1 MTIKYA
7 KLMSS
12 PVPQTEP
19 LDSRQT
25 QNNAGGFV
33 YQLDDW
39 ARLERFLILGSD
51 APTYYQKAQ
60 KLTKENA
67 ACVERCYVADPVR
80 TIAHIVDIST
90 EGRAP
95 KNDPAIFALA
105 IGACH
110 KDMNTRQMALAAM
123 PKVCRIGTHLFQFV
137 VMCKALGRGDG
148 RAFKRA
154 IANWYDDKPVD
165 KLAYQLIKYRSRE
178 NLTHKFL
185 LRLSHPKSDH
195 SGKTDYKY
203 IPKGEFRRIWYLNF
217 FHSKGFVPREVH
229 VCKGARDEQ
238 SPRAALYRWAC
249 GKDYHLA
256 KLPTIVCA
264 HLDAMRVSAGIPEMV
279 RQYKL
284 PWEALPTECLKDPD
298 IWKAMLPDMGL
309 TALIRNLGTMTE
321 LGTLEPFHSDVNLTC
336 TRLTDQDQ
344 LRKARIHPFNVLVAL
359 VVYRS
364 GASVRGKRSWQPI
377 PRIVDALDEAF
388 YLAFKNVVPTGKRT
402 LIGIDVSGSMSS
414 QMMDSPLEVCEG
426 AAAMAMVTMR
436 AEKNWHVMAFDQ
448 GMRELPIS
456 AGSSLADVLKHT
468 RNINDG
474 RTDCALPM
482 LTALK
487 NNWEVDVFQ
496 VLTDNETWAG
506 RVHPIAAL
514 REYRKKTGI
523 NAKLVVIGMTST
535 GFSIADPQDGGCLDC
550 VGFDTSTPSVIAD
563 FCRGGA
569 NPFESKIGGDSG
581 GYPEQVDAMEF

>member
-1 MTIKYA
+1 MAKYA
-7 KLMSS
+7 KLISS

-25 QNNAGGFV
+25 RNNAGGFV
-33 YQLDDW
+33 YQIDDW
-39 ARLERFLILGSD
+39 ARLERFLVLGSSE
-51 APTYYQKAQ
+51 PTYYQKAQ

-67 ACVERCYVADPVR
+67 ACVERCYAADPVR
-80 TIAHIVDIST
+80 TIASIVDIST

-95 KNDPAIFALA
+95 RNDPAIFALA
-105 IGACH
+105 IGACY

-137 VMCKALGRGDG
+137 AMCKSLGRGDG

-203 IPKGEFRRIWYLNF
+203 LPKYPGGDGKPLSIGKYKLPKLE
-217 FHSKGFVPREVH
+217 EVH

-249 GKDYHLA
+249 GKDYDSY
-256 KLPTIVCA
+256 KLPTLATAHIV
-264 HLDAMRVSAGIPEMV
+264 AMKDDCSKREKIELINE
-279 RQYKL
+279 YKL

-321 LGTLEPFHSDVNLTC
+321 LGTLKPFHSEVNLAC

-359 VVYRS
+359 AVYRS

-377 PRIVDALDEAF
+377 PRIVDALDKAF

-402 LIGIDVSGSMSS
+402 LIGIDVSDSMSS
-414 QMMDSPLEVCEG
+414 PMMDSPLQVCEG

-436 AEKNWHVMAFDQ
+436 AEKNWHVMAFDH
-448 GMRELPIS
+448 GMRGLPIS
-456 AGSSLADVLKHT
+456 AGSSLADVLQHT
-468 RNINDG
+468 RNING
-474 RTDCALPM
+474 GGTDCALPM

-496 VLTDNETWAG
+496 VLTDNETWRG
-506 RVHPIAAL
+506 HVHPIAAL
-514 REYRKKTGI
+514 REYRRKTGI
-523 NAKLVVIGMTST
+523 NAKLVVVGMTSQ
-535 GFSIADPQDGGCLDC
+535 GFTIADPQDGGCLD
-550 VGFDTSTPSVIAD
+550 VIGFDTAAPAVIAD
-563 FCRGGA
+563 FCRG
-569 NPFESKIGGDSG
+569 N
-581 GYPEQVDAMEF
+581 DALHRDRPRQTPMETDDD